1 MFMRGLRL
9 WLAAL
14 LLATLTIGAP
24 LHQAAA
30 HGMAH
35 AHHATL
41 VHTHSQPCPDCPA
54 KPGDHAK
61 ACEMACAAAVAIM
74 QILPA
79 RDWSPLAY
87 AVRHEAASSRPPEG
101 AITAP
106 DPFPPKRPRI
116 A

>member
-1 MFMRGLRL
+1 MRGLRL

-14 LLATLTIGAP
+14 LLASFTVGPP

-35 AHHATL
+35 AHHATH
-41 VHTHSQPCPDCPA
+41 VHAQSQPCPDCPA
-54 KPGDHAK
+54 TPGDHAK
-61 ACEMACAAAVAIM
+61 ACEMACAAAVAIL
-74 QILPA
+74 QVLPA
-79 RDWSPLAY
+79 RTWSPFAY
-87 AVRHEAASSRPPEG
+87 AIRYEAASSRPPPG
-101 AITAP
+101 TIAAP